1 MSDIA
6 ILEIVELSDGEI
18 VLRPAGGE
26 GEPLMRIRFSE
37 EIVELLHHSRF
48 EVAQEMIDHA
58 ITRSKLWQEENDEQ
72 EFPATLH

>member
-1 MSDIA
+1 MSDTA

-18 VLRPAGGE
+18 VLRPAEGE

-37 EIVELLHHSRF
+37 EAAELLRQSRF

-58 ITRSKLWQEENDEQ
+58 ITRSKLWQEESDEQ
-72 EFPATLH
+72 AFPATLH